1 MFDTLFLL
9 RSREMDLGLG
19 VGGWARGLGRGWV
32 LDFWD
37 LLLEDREWLS
47 VEVSGLVLEE
57 IDDSWGLQVWAS
69 FL

>member
-1 MFDTLFLL
+1 
-9 RSREMDLGLG
+9 MDLGLG

>member
-1 MFDTLFLL
+1 MFDMLCLL
-9 RSREMDLGLG
+9 RSSEMDLGLW
-19 VGGWARGLGRGWV
+19 VGGWARGLGRGWG

-37 LLLEDREWLS
+37 LLLADREWLS
-47 VEVSGLVLEE
+47 VEVSGFVYEE